1 MDFLHHIFA
10 FDAESPLLFTQ
21 FYFWAFFALVYAL
34 YALILE
40 VGHKKKKDKKKDKKN
55 SSDSQTIEQKEEIKS
70 PKRGKSVTPKDE
82 DKTKKKTTKTTTTT
96 TTKAKQQ
103 STKDE
108 EKPKKRTTT
117 PRKRKTI
124 VKQTAEPQTTPQVK
138 PHLPDLQP
146 ETDNRRLHM
155 RNVYLLFVSWFFYYK
170 TSGLFLL
177 ILAFVTLSDWIIAGR
192 IHSAISKNKSYLAKI
207 LLALSVTIDLGLLAY
222 FKYAYFFTN
231 MVNDLFGTGF
241 NVFDIFAYIGN
252 GLSTN
257 GRFSVDQIILP
268 VGISFYIFQVISYTA
283 DVFHGRIKP
292 VKNILDFG
300 FYVSFFPQLVAGPI
314 VRAEEFIPQL
324 YKPFNLSRRYF
335 GLAVFWILNGL
346 AKKIIMSDYLA
357 VNLIDRVFDNP
368 LLFSGF
374 ENLFA
379 LFAYSLQVY
388 ADFSGYTDIAIGV
401 ALLMGF
407 YLPKNFDSPYKSKN
421 PQEFWR
427 RWHMSLG
434 RWLKTYLYIPLGGNR
449 RIGFGTYFW
458 MTLIAVVSAALTGW
472 WLWIMIPFAVLILSV
487 FIADR
492 ILQRSELDAKRK
504 LLYSNLNSFI
514 TQVLGGLWHGAS
526 WNFIIWGGINGIGM
540 IVNKIWREMNWHV
553 RMLLMMIT
561 TAGICI
567 ADYLWNLP
575 VLRLFAV
582 WAVIVLTGTL
592 IRYIYWL
599 ISGEQKGNAASM
611 VSAKMTNALGNAWAI
626 IQTFTFITFTR
637 LFFRSSS
644 NLDPATANK
653 VAWET
658 AKNMVNQIG
667 GAWSNAIIP
676 DFLYEYR
683 WVVAMFVAGMFI
695 HWLPTNCK
703 RRYRLWFAAMPL
715 WLMVIAVCV
724 AIMVIYQFVTAD
736 MQPFIY
742 FQF

>member
-1 MDFLHHIFA
+1 MDFIRHILGFNA
-10 FDAESPLLFTQ
+10 DSPLLFTQ

-34 YALILE
+34 FALIMEAVPNRL
-40 VGHKKKKDKKKDKKN
+40 GNKKL
-55 SSDSQTIEQKEEIKS
+55 
-70 PKRGKSVTPKDE
+70 
-82 DKTKKKTTKTTTTT
+82 
-96 TTKAKQQ
+96 
-103 STKDE
+103 
-108 EKPKKRTTT
+108 
-117 PRKRKTI
+117 
-124 VKQTAEPQTTPQVK
+124 
-138 PHLPDLQP
+138 HL
-146 ETDNRRLHM
+146 

-177 ILAFVTLSDWIIAGR
+177 ILAFITLSEWLIAGR
-192 IHSAISKNKSYLAKI
+192 VKSAITNNKSHIAKI

-231 MVNDLFGTGF
+231 MINDLFGTGF
-241 NVFDIFAYIGN
+241 RVFDIFAYIGN
-252 GLSTN
+252 GFAQA
-257 GRFSVDQIILP
+257 GRFSVDTIVLP

-283 DVFHGRIKP
+283 DVFRGRIQP

-314 VRAEEFIPQL
+314 VRAEEFVPQL
-324 YKPFNLSRRYF
+324 YKPFHLSRRAF
-335 GLAVFWILNGL
+335 GIAVFWIINGL

-401 ALLMGF
+401 AMLMGF
-407 YLPKNFDSPYKSKN
+407 YLPMNFNSPYKSQS

-449 RIGFGTYFW
+449 KIGFGTYFW
-458 MTLIAVVSAALTGW
+458 WTLIAFVSAALTGW
-472 WLWIMIPFAVLILSV
+472 WWILIPFGV
-487 FIADR
+487 FIVAVA
-492 ILQRSELDAKRK
+492 IWNKIQISYQKSAISNQRK
-504 LLYSNLNSFI
+504 LVYANLNSFI

-540 IVNKIWREMNWHV
+540 IVEKIWREMNWHI
-553 RMLLMMIT
+553 RFTTMTLLT
-561 TAGICI
+561 GGLCI
-567 ADYLWNLP
+567 ADYLTNLP
-575 VLRLFAV
+575 VWRLFAV
-582 WAVIVLTGTL
+582 WAAIIWVVTAV
-592 IRYIYWL
+592 RYIYFL
-599 ISGEQKGNAASM
+599 CEGAETKFT
-611 VSAKMTNALGNAWAI
+611 KALGTAWAVL
-626 IQTFTFITFTR
+626 QTFTFITFTR

-644 NLDPATANK
+644 NLDPATANE

-667 GAWSNAIIP
+667 GAWTNAVIGP
-676 DFLYEYR
+676 FLVEYR
-683 WVVAMFVAGMFI
+683 WVVAMFIAGMVI
-695 HWLPTNCK
+695 HWLPTNWK
-703 RRYRLWFAAMPL
+703 RRYRLLFSAMPL
-715 WLMVIAVCV
+715 WLIVLVVCL
-724 AIMVIYQFVTAD
+724 AIVLIYQFVTAD

>member
-1 MDFLHHIFA
+1 MNDFWHHILA
-10 FDAESPLLFTQ
+10 FDADSPLLFTQ

-34 YALILE
+34 LALIL
-40 VGHKKKKDKKKDKKN
+40 G
-55 SSDSQTIEQKEEIKS
+55 
-70 PKRGKSVTPKDE
+70 R
-82 DKTKKKTTKTTTTT
+82 
-96 TTKAKQQ
+96 QQ
-103 STKDE
+103 SAVSHQKL
-108 EKPKKRTTT
+108 
-117 PRKRKTI
+117 
-124 VKQTAEPQTTPQVK
+124 
-138 PHLPDLQP
+138 HL
-146 ETDNRRLHM
+146 
-155 RNVYLLFVSWFFYYK
+155 RNIYLLFVSWFFYYK

-177 ILAFVTLSDWIIAGR
+177 ILAFVTLSDWIIAQR
-192 IHSAISKNKSYLAKI
+192 IKAKEGKPAAKVW
-207 LLALSVTIDLGLLAY
+207 LCLSIAIDLGLLAY

-241 NVFDIFAYIGN
+241 RVFDIFAYVGN
-252 GLSTN
+252 GFAES
-257 GRFSVDQIILP
+257 GRFSVDTIVLP

-283 DVFHGRIKP
+283 DVFHKRIQP

-324 YKPFNLSRRYF
+324 YKPYRLSRRMF
-335 GLAVFWILNGL
+335 GIAVFWILNGL
-346 AKKIIMSDYLA
+346 AKKIIMSDFLA
-357 VNLIDRVFDNP
+357 VNLIDRVFNNP

-401 ALLMGF
+401 AMLMGF
-407 YLPKNFDSPYKSKN
+407 YLPMNFNSPYKSQS

-449 RIGFGTYFW
+449 KIGFGTYFW
-458 MTLIAVVSAALTGW
+458 IALIAFVSAALTGW
-472 WLWIMIPFAVLILSV
+472 WVWILVPAALFMAGVWIWDKLNAKG
-487 FIADR
+487 
-492 ILQRSELDAKRK
+492 SELTAKQK

-540 IVNKIWREMNWHV
+540 IVEKIWRKMNWHIRFV
-553 RMLLMMIT
+553 SITLL
-561 TAGICI
+561 TAGLCF
-567 ADYLWNLP
+567 ADYYTNLP
-575 VLRLFAV
+575 AWRLFAV
-582 WAVIVLTGTL
+582 WAAVIWFVNA
-592 IRYIYWL
+592 IRYVYWL
-599 ISGEQKGNAASM
+599 IERESQERKANSQWQKVTKALSM
-611 VSAKMTNALGNAWAI
+611 VWAI
-626 IQTFTFITFTR
+626 VQTFTFITFTR

-644 NLDPATANK
+644 NLDPATANE

-676 DFLYEYR
+676 DFLWEYR
-683 WVVAMFVAGMFI
+683 WVVAMFVAGMLI
-695 HWLPTNCK
+695 HWLPTNWK
-703 RRYRLWFAAMPL
+703 RRYRLAFSAMPL
-715 WLMVIAVCV
+715 WLMVIAVCI
-724 AIMVIYQFVTAD
+724 AIIVIYQFVSAE

>member
-1 MDFLHHIFA
+1 MTFWENILA
-10 FDAESPLLFTQ
+10 FNSDSPLLFTQ

-34 YALILE
+34 FALIMA
-40 VGHKKKKDKKKDKKN
+40 
-55 SSDSQTIEQKEEIKS
+55 KS
-70 PKRGKSVTPKDE
+70 GR
-82 DKTKKKTTKTTTTT
+82 
-96 TTKAKQQ
+96 
-103 STKDE
+103 
-108 EKPKKRTTT
+108 
-117 PRKRKTI
+117 
-124 VKQTAEPQTTPQVK
+124 QTAK
-138 PHLPDLQP
+138 G
-146 ETDNRRLHM
+146 RLHL
-155 RNVYLLFVSWFFYYK
+155 RNVYLMFVSWFFYYK

-177 ILAFVTLSDWIIAGR
+177 ILAFVTLSDWLIAQQ
-192 IHSAISKNKSYLAKI
+192 IKKSNSPKDGLTAKRSVSETVCQRSG
-207 LLALSVTIDLGLLAY
+207 LLWLCLSVAIDLGLLAY

-231 MVNDLFGTGF
+231 MINDLFGTGF
-241 NVFDIFAYIGN
+241 RVFDIFAYIGN
-252 GLSTN
+252 GFAEA
-257 GRFSVDQIILP
+257 GRFSVDTIILP

-283 DVFHGRIKP
+283 DVYRQRIQP

-324 YKPFNLSRRYF
+324 YKPFRLSRRAF
-335 GLAVFWILNGL
+335 GIAVFWILNGL

-401 ALLMGF
+401 AMLMGF
-407 YLPKNFDSPYKSKN
+407 YLPMNFNSPYKSQS

-458 MTLIAVVSAALTGW
+458 WTLIALVSAALTGW
-472 WLWIMIPFAVLILSV
+472 WWILIPFVLFIIGVAVWDKVQKTNDQSPISN
-487 FIADR
+487 
-492 ILQRSELDAKRK
+492 KRK
-504 LLYSNLNSFI
+504 LLYANLNSFI

-540 IVNKIWREMNWHV
+540 IVEKIWRNMNWHI
-553 RMLLMMIT
+553 RFASM
-561 TAGICI
+561 TALTIILCI
-567 ADYLWNLP
+567 ADAVWNLP
-575 VLRLFAV
+575 VWRLFVV
-582 WAVIVLTGTL
+582 WAAIVWIGTA

-599 ISGEQKGNAASM
+599 LTYDQKITNRQLQITNSI
-611 VSAKMTNALGNAWAI
+611 AKAWAI
-626 IQTFTFITFTR
+626 LQTFTFITFTR

-644 NLDPATANK
+644 NLDPATANE
-653 VAWET
+653 VAWAT

-676 DFLYEYR
+676 DFLWEYR
-683 WVVAMFVAGMFI
+683 WVVAMFMAGMII
-695 HWLPTNCK
+695 HWLPTNWK
-703 RRYRLWFAAMPL
+703 RRYRLAFSAMPL
-715 WLMVIAVCV
+715 WLMVTFVCIA
-724 AIMVIYQFVTAD
+724 IFVIYQFVTAD